1 MEGSELHVA
10 EADDNPVDCHMLYSF
25 TCFLKQTFME

>member
-10 EADDNPVDCHMLYSF
+10 EADDNPGGRHMPYSF
-25 TCFLKQTFME
+25 TCFLKQTFM